1 MERWRDEDTA
11 LLAHGRGVK
20 ERGRPTECS
29 LEESNSRE
37 WGTACAVK
45 KPQHPAE
52 REEDSALASSALSTL
67 MREWLQW
74 VG

>member
-1 MERWRDEDTA
+1 MKGWRDEDTA

-20 ERGRPTECS
+20 ERGRPTERS

-45 KPQHPAE
+45 KPQHQAE
-52 REEDSALASSALSTL
+52 REEDSAPASFSLATL
-67 MREWLQW
+67 MKR
-74 VG
+74 